1 MDLFG
6 MASGLLGGG
15 GDGDGMNPLAL
26 FGQLDQDGDGK
37 ISEDGLLFKS
47 FQLMYGYFILL
58 NKEEVKRIQNKK
70 MKVIPWTVNK
80 KNDIVNLL
88 KMGVDGIITDYPNIA
103 IPLRK

>member
-1 MDLFG
+1 
-6 MASGLLGGG
+6 
-15 GDGDGMNPLAL
+15 LAFL
-26 FGQLDQDGDGK
+26 TYKNDFETNMKMLSFKPK
-37 ISEDGLLFKS
+37 IYSP
-47 FQLMYGYFILL
+47 YFILL